1 MNDATPDMNRDSL
14 PGKQPALRGILWL
27 IPIVVLGMWLRCSQ
41 VRESLWLDELHTS
54 WVVADGL
61 QQIPARARA
70 GNQSPLYFYLVWG
83 TVQLLGHHEW
93 TLRLPSL
100 LAGTGLI
107 LATCGLVRR
116 WSGSVTSGLLAALLV
131 AVNRDCIFYAQE
143 ARPYALLQLLAVVHA
158 ALFVQLWQRPSWA
171 RRVAFV
177 VGAVGLFY
185 LHYTSFLFLLAEAA
199 CLAGLYLWGENKPR
213 YRLRSSLLDAVA
225 IGVLLVPAS
234 QHLLQIAHQRH
245 NWSRIVDVWPSL
257 GIQFM
262 GAVYILLPVASAMVA
277 ARLGLPRTSFRWR
290 SMVGVWTLCWFSVPP
305 CLALLSTWSGLAA
318 LAMLRYLV
326 ASLVGAIVFASLGYA
341 SYTNRVYRCVLAV
354 ALVVST
360 IGTSGMIEQ
369 WRYDGRWIGDRNEP
383 WNELVTWLNQ
393 RWPADPWPVFLC
405 SGLLEDTAL
414 QDRVDLA
421 LRDYCLFPVRGL
433 YPLAALPIEPLPTQR
448 HIRLAVGTRQLAHD
462 KGGAWIVIRAG
473 EETAGLLVH
482 SLSDQL
488 AARPVEHTRF
498 GNLVVIRLKP

>member
-1 MNDATPDMNRDSL
+1 MNRDSF

-27 IPIVVLGMWLRCSQ
+27 IPIVMLGMWLRGFQAC
-41 VRESLWLDELHTS
+41 ESLWLDELHTS

-83 TVQLLGHHEW
+83 TVQVLGHHEW

-116 WSGSVTSGLLAALLV
+116 WSRSVASGLLAALLV
-131 AVNRDCIFYAQE
+131 AVHRDCIFYAQE
-143 ARPYALLQLLAVVHA
+143 ARPYALLQLLAVMHA
-158 ALFVQLWQRPSWA
+158 ALFVQLWHRPSGA
-171 RRVAFV
+171 RRWAFV
-177 VGAVGLFY
+177 VGAVCLFY

-199 CLAGLYLWGENKPR
+199 CLAGLYLWGEAQPR
-213 YRLRSSLLDAVA
+213 YRLRSSLLDAAA
-225 IGVLLVPAS
+225 IGILLVPAS
-234 QHLLQIAHQRH
+234 RHLLQIAHQRH

-257 GIQFM
+257 GIQYM
-262 GAVYILLPVASAMVA
+262 GAVYILVPVAIAMVA
-277 ARLGLPRTSFRWR
+277 AGLGLPRTGFRWR
-290 SMVGVWTLCWFSVPP
+290 SMRGVWTLCWFSVPP

-341 SYTNRVYRCVLAV
+341 SFTSRAYRWVLAV
-354 ALVVST
+354 ALVVGT

-369 WRYDGRWIGDRNEP
+369 WRYDGRWIGDRNES
-383 WNELVTWLNQ
+383 WNELVAWLNQ
-393 RWPADPWPVFLC
+393 RWLADPLPVFLC

-414 QDRVDLA
+414 QDGADPA
-421 LRDYCLFPVRGL
+421 LRDYCLFPVRGI
-433 YPLAALPIEPLPTQR
+433 YALVASPIEPLPTQR
-448 HIRLAVGTRQLAHD
+448 HIRLATHARQLAQD
-462 KGGAWIVIRAG
+462 KGGAWVVIRAG
-473 EETAGLLVH
+473 ETTTDLLVR
-482 SLSDQL
+482 SLADQL
-488 AARPVEHTRF
+488 AAEPVEHTRF
-498 GNLVVIRLKP
+498 GNLVVIRLQL